1 MRRRVRLPPPPH
13 SPRTGDRPSGL
24 FAPRPRRPLRR
35 AIGILALGSI
45 FGCAVIVHPAFADR
59 VEMADGRVLEGRFAL
74 VAGVAI
80 DPIAEAS
87 SSRSAGTPVLMCDDE
102 LTRTFVSRRRV
113 VKAEEF
119 PFGRQ
124 LERIEIPQR
133 VPENGRR
140 VASIGG
146 ILAAGPFDEFG
157 RRILSLSTASGRVD
171 VVQGITE
178 ITPRWTRVQGVV
190 TDNPLLLDMR
200 LSTGAI
206 PRDQLR
212 LVLDHITDPASS
224 EERLRIVRLFLQ
236 AERYEEARA
245 ELDGVIRD
253 FPGLKNLSEERKS
266 LGELSAN
273 RLLDEIR
280 LRGRVGQDTLAM
292 EILEAFPAEDAS
304 AETIEAVREAR
315 DTYRDR
321 KTLAERLLRVLQERC
336 DSLDDEDTRTAVS
349 AILDEISGEMTFAT
363 LDRLS
368 AFERM
373 GTEEDLAADRA
384 VALAIS
390 GWLQGAAAAGE
401 NLKLALSAARVRDLL
416 RDYLRSDDAAARQT
430 LRDTLAN
437 EEAGNAATIAAL
449 ARQMRPP
456 LDPPEPTAPG
466 FHTFDFDGADGK
478 PVSCLV
484 QVPPEYDPLRRYP
497 TLVTLHAAFT
507 TPADQIAWWAGQ
519 PGPDGRRIGQAT
531 RHGYI
536 VVAPR
541 WTEEGQTSYG
551 YTAREHA
558 AVLMALREAQRRFA
572 IDTDRVFLSGH
583 SLGGDAAW
591 DIGLAHPDLWAGL
604 VAITPGAGR
613 YVNHY
618 WHNAR
623 TLPIYLVGGE
633 LDNGTFS
640 RNGMDIDRYL
650 SKGFDTTYV
659 EYRGR
664 GHEHFADE
672 LLRIFDWMD
681 RRKRTFLPTT
691 IDAVS
696 MRPWDNFFWWIE
708 HVGAPPKTVVLPSQW
723 PPGPQIRPFAIE
735 AKTTATNGIIVRCG
749 AERVRVWLSP
759 DLVDFT
765 QPVNVSLDGRKL
777 SRDPIQP
784 DEAVLLEDLRTRGDR
799 QHPFWAVLESTRGPA
814 AAASPPKRKAG
825 NDTAT
830 PR

>member
-1 MRRRVRLPPPPH
+1 MR
-13 SPRTGDRPSGL
+13 G
-24 FAPRPRRPLRR
+24 
-35 AIGILALGSI
+35 AIGVLAFGMALGGWGLASR
-45 FGCAVIVHPAFADR
+45 ALADR
-59 VEMADGRVLEGRFAL
+59 VEMADGRILEGRFAL
-74 VAGVAI
+74 VAGVAV
-80 DPIAEAS
+80 DPIAEATN
-87 SSRSAGTPVLMCDDE
+87 SRTAGTPVLMCDDE

-113 VKAEEF
+113 VKAEEL
-119 PFGRQ
+119 PFARQ
-124 LERIEIPQR
+124 LERIEVPQR

-146 ILAAGPFDEFG
+146 ILGATPFDEFG
-157 RRILSLSTASGRVD
+157 RRILTLSTASGRLD

-178 ITPRWTRVQGVV
+178 ITPRWTRVQGVL

-206 PRDQLR
+206 PRDQMR
-212 LVLDHITDPASS
+212 VVLDRQTDPASS

-253 FPGLKNLSEERKS
+253 FPGLKNLSEERRS
-266 LGELSAN
+266 LGELSAT
-273 RLLDEIR
+273 RLLDEVR
-280 LRGRVGQDTLAM
+280 LRGRAGQDALAM
-292 EILEAFPAEDAS
+292 EILENFPADEAS
-304 AETIEAVREAR
+304 AETVEAIREAR
-315 DTYRDR
+315 DAYRDR
-321 KTLAERLLRVLQERC
+321 QASAERLLRLLQERC
-336 DSLDDEDTRTAVS
+336 DSLDDDETRAACTV
-349 AILDEISGEMTFAT
+349 ILDEIAAEMTFAT

-368 AFERM
+368 AFDRM
-373 GTEEDLAADRA
+373 GTEPDLAADRA
-384 VALAIS
+384 MAIAIS

-401 NLKLALSAARVRDLL
+401 NLKLALSAVRVRDCL
-416 RDYLRSDDAAARQT
+416 RDYLRSNDAAARQT
-430 LRDTLAN
+430 LRDQIAD
-437 EEAGNAATIAAL
+437 EEAGDAATIAGL

-456 LDPPEPTAPG
+456 VDPPEPTAPG
-466 FHTFDFDGADGK
+466 LHEFEFTGTDGK
-478 PVSCLV
+478 AVSCLV

-497 TLVTLHAAFT
+497 TVVSLHAAFT
-507 TPADQIAWWAGQ
+507 TPADQITWWAGP
-519 PGPDGRRIGQAT
+519 PGPDGRRVGQAT
-531 RHGYI
+531 RHGCI

-541 WTEEGQTSYG
+541 WTEEGQSTYG
-551 YTAREHA
+551 YSAREHA
-558 AVLMALREAQRRFA
+558 AVLGALRESQRRFA

-591 DIGLAHPDLWAGL
+591 DIALAHPDLWAGL

-623 TLPIYLVGGE
+623 TLPIYVVGGE
-633 LDNGTFS
+633 LDNGTFA
-640 RNGMDIDRYL
+640 RNGMDLDRYL

-672 LLRIFDWMD
+672 LLRIFDWME
-681 RRKRTFLPTT
+681 RRKRTFFPTT

-696 MRPWDNFFWWIE
+696 MRPWDNFFWWVE
-708 HVGAPPKTVVLPSQW
+708 LSGAPPKTVVLPSQW
-723 PPGPQIRPFAIE
+723 PPGQGVRPFTLD
-735 AKTTATNGIIVRCG
+735 AKTTATNGLVIHCG
-749 AERVRVWLSP
+749 AEKVRVWLSP

-777 SRDPIQP
+777 SRDPVQP
-784 DEAVLLEDLRTRGDR
+784 DETVLLEDLRTRGDR

-814 AAASPPKRKAG
+814 AGAAPARKAG
-825 NDTAT
+825 KDNAPQ

>member
-1 MRRRVRLPPPPH
+1 MESLAAAPHTPAPPRQPVAICPPL
-13 SPRTGDRPSGL
+13 RATIGAVVCGAL
-24 FAPRPRRPLRR
+24 FASWP
-35 AIGILALGSI
+35 GSGTAL
-45 FGCAVIVHPAFADR
+45 ADR
-59 VEMADGRVLEGRFAL
+59 IEMADGRTLEGRFAL
-74 VAGVAI
+74 VAGVAV
-80 DPIAEAS
+80 DPIAEAT
-87 SSRSAGTPVLMCDDE
+87 SSRTAGTPVLMCDDE

-113 VKAEEF
+113 VRAEEL

-124 LERIEIPQR
+124 LQRIEIPQR

-146 ILAAGPFDEFG
+146 ILAATPFDEFG
-157 RRILSLSTASGRVD
+157 RRILTLATASGRVD

-178 ITPRWTRVQGVV
+178 ITPRWTRVEGVV

-200 LSTGAI
+200 LSTGSI

-212 LVLDHITDPASS
+212 LVLDRQTDPASS

-236 AERYEEARA
+236 AERYEEARG
-245 ELDGVIRD
+245 ELDGVIGD
-253 FPGLKNLSEERKS
+253 FPALKNLAEERRS
-266 LGELSAN
+266 LGELSAI
-273 RLLDEIR
+273 RLLDEVR
-280 LRGRVGQDTLAM
+280 LRGRSGQDALAM
-292 EILEAFPAEDAS
+292 EILERFPADEAS
-304 AETIEAVREAR
+304 AETIEAIREAR
-315 DTYRDR
+315 DAYRGR
-321 KTLAERLLRVLQERC
+321 QASAERLLGLLQERC
-336 DSLDDEDTRTAVS
+336 DSLEDGGTRAAV
-349 AILDEISGEMTFAT
+349 AGILDEIGAEMTFAT

-373 GTEEDLAADRA
+373 GTEPDLAADRA
-384 VALAIS
+384 LAIALS

-416 RDYLRSDDAAARQT
+416 RDYLREDDAAARQA
-430 LRDTLAN
+430 LRERVAD
-437 EEAGNAATIAAL
+437 EEAGDAATIASL

-466 FHTFDFDGADGK
+466 LHEFEFPGVDGE
-478 PVSCLV
+478 PVTCLV

-497 TLVTLHAAFT
+497 TVVSLHAAFT
-507 TPADQIAWWAGQ
+507 TPADQITWWAGS
-519 PGPDGRRIGQAT
+519 PGPDGRRVGQAT
-531 RHGYI
+531 RHGCI

-541 WTEEGQTSYG
+541 WTEEGQSTYG
-551 YTAREHA
+551 YSAREHA
-558 AVLMALREAQRRFA
+558 AVLGSLREAQRRFA

-591 DIGLAHPDLWAGL
+591 DIALAHPDLWAGL

-623 TLPIYLVGGE
+623 TLPIYVVGGE
-633 LDNGTFS
+633 LDNGTFA
-640 RNGMDIDRYL
+640 RNGMDLDRYL
-650 SKGFDTTYV
+650 AKGFDTTYV

-672 LLRIFDWMD
+672 IPRIFDWME

-691 IDAVS
+691 IDTVT
-696 MRPWDNFFWWIE
+696 MRPWDNFFWWVE
-708 HVGAPPKTVVLPSQW
+708 LSGAPPKTVVLPSQW
-723 PPGPQIRPFAIE
+723 PPGQGVRPFTLD
-735 AKTTATNGIIVRCG
+735 AKTTATNGLIIHCG

-765 QPVNVSLDGRKL
+765 RPVNVSLDGRKL
-777 SRDPIQP
+777 WRDPVQP
-784 DEAVLLEDLRTRGDR
+784 DEGVLLEDLRTRGDR

-814 AAASPPKRKAG
+814 TAPSSPSRKAG
-825 NDTAT
+825 KEGVA

>member
-1 MRRRVRLPPPPH
+1 VAIRLPL
-13 SPRTGDRPSGL
+13 RATIGALVSGAL
-24 FAPRPRRPLRR
+24 
-35 AIGILALGSI
+35 LATWAGPGTAL
-45 FGCAVIVHPAFADR
+45 ADR
-59 VEMADGRVLEGRFAL
+59 VEMADGRTLEGRFAL
-74 VAGVAI
+74 VAGVAV
-80 DPIAEAS
+80 DPIAEAT
-87 SSRSAGTPVLMCDDE
+87 SSRTAGTPVLMCDDE

-113 VKAEEF
+113 VRAEEL

-124 LERIEIPQR
+124 LQRIEIPQR

-146 ILAAGPFDEFG
+146 ILAATPFDEFG
-157 RRILSLSTASGRVD
+157 RRILTLATASGRVD

-200 LSTGAI
+200 LSTGSI

-212 LVLDHITDPASS
+212 LVLDRQTDPASS
-224 EERLRIVRLFLQ
+224 EERLRLVRLFLQ
-236 AERYEEARA
+236 AERYEEARG
-245 ELDGVIRD
+245 ELDGVIGD
-253 FPGLKNLSEERKS
+253 FPALKNLAEERRS
-266 LGELSAN
+266 LGELSAS
-273 RLLDEIR
+273 RLLDEVR
-280 LRGRVGQDTLAM
+280 LRGRSGQDALAM
-292 EILEAFPAEDAS
+292 EILERFPADDAS
-304 AETIEAVREAR
+304 AETIEAIREAR
-315 DTYRDR
+315 DAYRGR
-321 KTLAERLLRVLQERC
+321 QASAERLLGLLQERC
-336 DSLDDEDTRTAVS
+336 DSLEDGGTRDAV
-349 AILDEISGEMTFAT
+349 AGILDEIGAEMTFAT

-373 GTEEDLAADRA
+373 GTEPDLASDR
-384 VALAIS
+384 ALAIALS

-416 RDYLRSDDAAARQT
+416 RDYLRADDAADRQA
-430 LRDTLAN
+430 LRERVAD
-437 EEAGNAATIAAL
+437 EEAGDAATIASL

-466 FHTFDFDGADGK
+466 LHEFEFPGADGQ
-478 PVSCLV
+478 PVTCLV

-497 TLVTLHAAFT
+497 TVVSLHAAFT
-507 TPADQIAWWAGQ
+507 TPADQITWWAGS
-519 PGPDGRRIGQAT
+519 PAPDGRRVGQAT
-531 RHGYI
+531 RHGCI
-536 VVAPR
+536 IVAPR
-541 WTEEGQTSYG
+541 WTEEGQSTYG
-551 YTAREHA
+551 YSAREHA
-558 AVLMALREAQRRFA
+558 AVLGSLREAQRRFA

-591 DIGLAHPDLWAGL
+591 DIALAHPDLWAGL

-623 TLPIYLVGGE
+623 TLPIYVVGGE
-633 LDNGTFS
+633 LDNGTFA
-640 RNGMDIDRYL
+640 RNGMDLDRYL
-650 SKGFDTTYV
+650 AKGFDTTYV

-672 LLRIFDWMD
+672 QPRIFDWME

-691 IDAVS
+691 IDTVT
-696 MRPWDNFFWWIE
+696 MRPWDNFFWWVE
-708 HVGAPPKTVVLPSQW
+708 LSGAPPKTVVLPSQW
-723 PPGPQIRPFAIE
+723 PPGQGVRPFTLD
-735 AKTTATNGIIVRCG
+735 AKTTATNGLIVHCG

-765 QPVNVSLDGRKL
+765 RPVNVSLDGRKL
-777 SRDPIQP
+777 WRDPVQP
-784 DEAVLLEDLRTRGDR
+784 DEGVLLEDLRTRGDR

-814 AAASPPKRKAG
+814 TAPSPSSRKAG
-825 NDTAT
+825 KEGGA

>member
-1 MRRRVRLPPPPH
+1 VAIRLPL
-13 SPRTGDRPSGL
+13 RATIGALVSGAL
-24 FAPRPRRPLRR
+24 
-35 AIGILALGSI
+35 LATWAGPGTAL
-45 FGCAVIVHPAFADR
+45 ADR
-59 VEMADGRVLEGRFAL
+59 VEMADGRTLEGRFAL
-74 VAGVAI
+74 VAGVAV
-80 DPIAEAS
+80 DPIAEAT
-87 SSRSAGTPVLMCDDE
+87 SSRTAGTPVLMCDDE

-113 VKAEEF
+113 VRAEEL

-124 LERIEIPQR
+124 LQRIEIPQR

-146 ILAAGPFDEFG
+146 ILAATPFDEFG
-157 RRILSLSTASGRVD
+157 RRILTLATASGRVD

-200 LSTGAI
+200 LSTGSI

-212 LVLDHITDPASS
+212 LVLDRQTDPASS
-224 EERLRIVRLFLQ
+224 EERLRLVRLFLQ
-236 AERYEEARA
+236 AERYEEARG
-245 ELDGVIRD
+245 ELDGVIGD
-253 FPGLKNLSEERKS
+253 FPALKNLAEERRS
-266 LGELSAN
+266 LGELSAS
-273 RLLDEIR
+273 RLLDEVR
-280 LRGRVGQDTLAM
+280 LRGRSGQDALAM
-292 EILEAFPAEDAS
+292 EILERFPADDAS
-304 AETIEAVREAR
+304 AETIEAIREAR
-315 DTYRDR
+315 DAYRGR
-321 KTLAERLLRVLQERC
+321 QASAERLLGLLQERC
-336 DSLDDEDTRTAVS
+336 DGLEDGGTRAAV
-349 AILDEISGEMTFAT
+349 AGILDEIGAEMTFAT

-373 GTEEDLAADRA
+373 GTEPDLASDR
-384 VALAIS
+384 ALAIALS

-416 RDYLRSDDAAARQT
+416 RDYLRADDAADRQA
-430 LRDTLAN
+430 LRERVAD
-437 EEAGNAATIAAL
+437 EEAGDAATIASL

-466 FHTFDFDGADGK
+466 LHEFEFPGADGQ
-478 PVSCLV
+478 PVTCLV

-497 TLVTLHAAFT
+497 TVVSLHAAFT
-507 TPADQIAWWAGQ
+507 TPADQITWWAGS
-519 PGPDGRRIGQAT
+519 PAPDGRRVGQAT
-531 RHGYI
+531 RHGCI
-536 VVAPR
+536 IVAPR
-541 WTEEGQTSYG
+541 WTEEGQSTYG
-551 YTAREHA
+551 YSAREHA
-558 AVLMALREAQRRFA
+558 AVLGSLREAQRRFA

-591 DIGLAHPDLWAGL
+591 DIALAHPDLWAGL

-623 TLPIYLVGGE
+623 TLPIYVVGGE
-633 LDNGTFS
+633 LDNGTFA
-640 RNGMDIDRYL
+640 RNGMDLDRYL
-650 SKGFDTTYV
+650 AKGFDTTYV

-672 LLRIFDWMD
+672 QPRIFDWME

-691 IDAVS
+691 IDTVT
-696 MRPWDNFFWWIE
+696 MRPWDNFFWWVE
-708 HVGAPPKTVVLPSQW
+708 LSGAPPKTVVLPSQW
-723 PPGPQIRPFAIE
+723 PPGQGVRPFTLD
-735 AKTTATNGIIVRCG
+735 AKTTATNGLIVHCG

-765 QPVNVSLDGRKL
+765 RPVNVSLDGRKL
-777 SRDPIQP
+777 WRDPVQP
-784 DEAVLLEDLRTRGDR
+784 DEGVLLEDLRTRGDR

-814 AAASPPKRKAG
+814 TAPSPSSRKAG
-825 NDTAT
+825 KEGGA

>member
-1 MRRRVRLPPPPH
+1 MRRRAEAAPLPAWPC
-13 SPRTGDRPSGL
+13 RTWERSSGPARPGL
-24 FAPRPRRPLRR
+24 IRGTGGL
-35 AIGILALGSI
+35 LAVGS
-45 FGCAVIVHPAFADR
+45 ALAWVALLTSARADR
-59 VEMADGRVLEGRFAL
+59 VEMADGRILEGRFAL
-74 VAGVAI
+74 VAGVAV
-80 DPIAEAS
+80 DPIAEAT
-87 SSRSAGTPVLMCDDE
+87 SSRTAGTPVLMCDDE
-102 LTRTFVSRRRV
+102 MTRTFVSRRRV
-113 VKAEEF
+113 VRAEEL
-119 PFGRQ
+119 PFARQ

-146 ILAAGPFDEFG
+146 ILAATPFDEFG
-157 RRILSLSTASGRVD
+157 RRILTLSTASGRLD
-171 VVQGITE
+171 VVQGITT
-178 ITPRWTRVQGVV
+178 ITPRWTRVQGVL

-212 LVLDHITDPASS
+212 LVLDRQTDPASS

-253 FPGLKNLSEERKS
+253 FPGLKNLSEERRS
-266 LGELSAN
+266 LGELSAT
-273 RLLDEIR
+273 RLLDEVR
-280 LRGRVGQDTLAM
+280 LRGRSGQDALAM
-292 EILEAFPAEDAS
+292 EILENFPADEAS
-304 AETIEAVREAR
+304 AETVEAIREAR
-315 DTYRDR
+315 DAYRDR
-321 KTLAERLLRVLQERC
+321 QASAERLLRLLQERC
-336 DSLDDEDTRTAVS
+336 DALDDDDTRAACVGV
-349 AILDEISGEMTFAT
+349 LDEIAAEMTFAT

-373 GTEEDLAADRA
+373 GTEPDLAADRA
-384 VALAIS
+384 LAIAIS

-401 NLKLALSAARVRDLL
+401 NLKLALSAAHVRDLL
-416 RDYLRSDDAAARQT
+416 RDYLRSDDAKARQA
-430 LRDTLAN
+430 LRDQVAD
-437 EEAGNAATIAAL
+437 EEAGDAATIASL

-466 FHTFDFDGADGK
+466 LHEFEFTGSDGQS
-478 PVSCLV
+478 VTCLV

-497 TLVTLHAAFT
+497 TVVSLHAAFT
-507 TPADQIAWWAGQ
+507 TPADQITWWAGP

-531 RHGYI
+531 RHGCI

-541 WTEEGQTSYG
+541 WTEEGQTTYG
-551 YTAREHA
+551 YSAREHA
-558 AVLMALREAQRRFA
+558 AVLGALRESQRRFA

-591 DIGLAHPDLWAGL
+591 DIALAHPDLWAGL

-623 TLPIYLVGGE
+623 TLPIYVVGGE
-633 LDNGTFS
+633 LDNGTFA
-640 RNGMDIDRYL
+640 RNGMDLDRYL

-672 LLRIFDWMD
+672 ILRIFDWMQ
-681 RRKRTFLPTT
+681 RRKRTFFPTT

-696 MRPWDNFFWWIE
+696 MRPWDNFFWWVE
-708 HVGAPPKTVVLPSQW
+708 LSGAPPKTVVLPSQW
-723 PPGPQIRPFAIE
+723 PPGQGVRPFTLD
-735 AKTTATNGIIVRCG
+735 AKTTATNGLIIHCG

-759 DLVDFT
+759 ELVDFT

-777 SRDPIQP
+777 SRDPVQP
-784 DEAVLLEDLRTRGDR
+784 DETVLLEDLRTRGDR

-814 AAASPPKRKAG
+814 AGTPPSRKTAKDNAAQPP
-825 NDTAT
+825 
-830 PR
+830 

>member
-1 MRRRVRLPPPPH
+1 
-13 SPRTGDRPSGL
+13 
-24 FAPRPRRPLRR
+24 
-35 AIGILALGSI
+35 
-45 FGCAVIVHPAFADR
+45 
-59 VEMADGRVLEGRFAL
+59 MADGRILEGRFAL
-74 VAGVAI
+74 VAGVAV
-80 DPIAEAS
+80 DPIAEATN
-87 SSRSAGTPVLMCDDE
+87 SRTAGTPVLMCDDE

-113 VKAEEF
+113 VKAEEL

-124 LERIEIPQR
+124 LERIEVPQR

-146 ILAAGPFDEFG
+146 ILAATPFDEFG
-157 RRILSLSTASGRVD
+157 RRILTLSTASGRLD

-178 ITPRWTRVQGVV
+178 ITPRWTRVQGVL

-212 LVLDHITDPASS
+212 TVLDRQTDPASS

-253 FPGLKNLSEERKS
+253 FPGLKNLSEERRS
-266 LGELSAN
+266 LGELSAT
-273 RLLDEIR
+273 RLLDEVR
-280 LRGRVGQDTLAM
+280 LRGRSGQDALAM
-292 EILEAFPAEDAS
+292 EILENFPADEAS
-304 AETIEAVREAR
+304 AETIEAIREAR
-315 DTYRDR
+315 DVYRDR
-321 KTLAERLLRVLQERC
+321 QASAERLLRLLQERC
-336 DSLDDEDTRTAVS
+336 DALDDDETRDACAGV
-349 AILDEISGEMTFAT
+349 LDEIAAEMTFAT

-368 AFERM
+368 AFDRM
-373 GTEEDLAADRA
+373 GTEPDLAADRA
-384 VALAIS
+384 LAIAIS

-401 NLKLALSAARVRDLL
+401 NLKLALSAARVRDRL
-416 RDYLRSDDAAARQT
+416 REYLRSNDAAARQA
-430 LRDTLAN
+430 LRDQLAD
-437 EEAGNAATIAAL
+437 EEAGDAATIAGL

-456 LDPPEPTAPG
+456 VDPPEPTAPG
-466 FHTFDFDGADGK
+466 LHEFEFSGADGQMI
-478 PVSCLV
+478 SCLV

-497 TLVTLHAAFT
+497 TVVSLHAAFT
-507 TPADQIAWWAGQ
+507 TPADQITWWAGP
-519 PGPDGRRIGQAT
+519 PGPDGRRVGQAT
-531 RHGYI
+531 RYGCI

-541 WTEEGQTSYG
+541 WTEEGQSTYG
-551 YTAREHA
+551 YSAREHA
-558 AVLMALREAQRRFA
+558 AVLGALREAQRRFA

-591 DIGLAHPDLWAGL
+591 DIALAHPDLWAGL

-623 TLPIYLVGGE
+623 TLPIYVVGGE
-633 LDNGTFS
+633 LDNGTFA
-640 RNGMDIDRYL
+640 RNGMDLDRYL

-672 LLRIFDWMD
+672 LLRIFDWME
-681 RRKRTFLPTT
+681 RRKRTFFPTT

-696 MRPWDNFFWWIE
+696 MRPWDNFFWWVE
-708 HVGAPPKTVVLPSQW
+708 LSGAPPKTVVLPSQW
-723 PPGPQIRPFAIE
+723 PPGQGVRPFTLD
-735 AKTTATNGIIVRCG
+735 AKTTATNGLIIHCG
-749 AERVRVWLSP
+749 AEKVRVWLSP

-777 SRDPIQP
+777 SRDRVQP

-814 AAASPPKRKAG
+814 AGTAPAARKGAKD
-825 NDTAT
+825 NAPQ

>member
-1 MRRRVRLPPPPH
+1 MKSPAPAPPTPAPPHRPVAIRLPL
-13 SPRTGDRPSGL
+13 RATIGALVSGAL
-24 FAPRPRRPLRR
+24 
-35 AIGILALGSI
+35 LATWAGPGTAL
-45 FGCAVIVHPAFADR
+45 ADR
-59 VEMADGRVLEGRFAL
+59 VEMADGRTLEGRFAL
-74 VAGVAI
+74 VAGVAV
-80 DPIAEAS
+80 DPIAEAT
-87 SSRSAGTPVLMCDDE
+87 SSRTAGTPVLMCDDE

-113 VKAEEF
+113 VRAEEL

-124 LERIEIPQR
+124 LQRIEIPQR

-146 ILAAGPFDEFG
+146 ILAATPFDEFG
-157 RRILSLSTASGRVD
+157 RRILTLATASGRVD

-200 LSTGAI
+200 LSTGSI

-212 LVLDHITDPASS
+212 LVLDRQTDPASS

-236 AERYEEARA
+236 AERYEEARG
-245 ELDGVIRD
+245 ELDGVIGD
-253 FPGLKNLSEERKS
+253 FPALKNLAEERRS
-266 LGELSAN
+266 LGELSAT
-273 RLLDEIR
+273 RLLDEVR
-280 LRGRVGQDTLAM
+280 LRGRSGQDALAM
-292 EILEAFPAEDAS
+292 EILERFPADDAS
-304 AETIEAVREAR
+304 AETIEAIREAR
-315 DTYRDR
+315 DAYRGR
-321 KTLAERLLRVLQERC
+321 QASAERLLGLLQERC
-336 DSLDDEDTRTAVS
+336 DSLEDGGTRDAV
-349 AILDEISGEMTFAT
+349 AGILDEIGAEMTFAT

-373 GTEEDLAADRA
+373 GTEPDLASDR
-384 VALAIS
+384 ALAIALS

-416 RDYLRSDDAAARQT
+416 RDYLRADDAADRQA
-430 LRDTLAN
+430 LRERVAD
-437 EEAGNAATIAAL
+437 EEAGDAATIASL

-466 FHTFDFDGADGK
+466 LHEFEFPGADGQ
-478 PVSCLV
+478 PVTCLV

-497 TLVTLHAAFT
+497 TVVSLHAAFT
-507 TPADQIAWWAGQ
+507 TPADQITWWAGS
-519 PGPDGRRIGQAT
+519 PAPDGRRVGQAT
-531 RHGYI
+531 RHGCI
-536 VVAPR
+536 IVAPR
-541 WTEEGQTSYG
+541 WTEEGQSTYG
-551 YTAREHA
+551 YSAREHA
-558 AVLMALREAQRRFA
+558 AVLGSLREAQRRFA

-591 DIGLAHPDLWAGL
+591 DIALAHPDLWAGL

-623 TLPIYLVGGE
+623 TLPIYVVGGE
-633 LDNGTFS
+633 LDNGTFA
-640 RNGMDIDRYL
+640 RNGMDLDRYL
-650 SKGFDTTYV
+650 AKGFDTTYV

-672 LLRIFDWMD
+672 QPRIFDWME

-691 IDAVS
+691 IDTVT
-696 MRPWDNFFWWIE
+696 MRPWDNFFWWVE
-708 HVGAPPKTVVLPSQW
+708 LSGAPPKTVVLPSQW
-723 PPGPQIRPFAIE
+723 PPGQGVRPFTLD
-735 AKTTATNGIIVRCG
+735 AKTTATNGLIVHCG

-765 QPVNVSLDGRKL
+765 RPVNVSLDGRKL
-777 SRDPIQP
+777 WRDPVQP
-784 DEAVLLEDLRTRGDR
+784 DEGVLLEDLRTRGDR

-814 AAASPPKRKAG
+814 TAPSPSSRKAG
-825 NDTAT
+825 KEGGA

>member
-1 MRRRVRLPPPPH
+1 MKRRIKAAPLPAWPCRTWERLNG
-13 SPRTGDRPSGL
+13 SRLGQRGSGGL
-24 FAPRPRRPLRR
+24 LTLGSAL
-35 AIGILALGSI
+35 AWLALLAS
-45 FGCAVIVHPAFADR
+45 ALADR
-59 VEMADGRVLEGRFAL
+59 VEMADGRILEGRFAL
-74 VAGVAI
+74 VAGVAV
-80 DPIAEAS
+80 DPIAEAT
-87 SSRSAGTPVLMCDDE
+87 SSRTSGTPVLMCDDE
-102 LTRTFVSRRRV
+102 MTRTFVSRRRV
-113 VKAEEF
+113 VKAEEL
-119 PFGRQ
+119 PFARQ

-146 ILAAGPFDEFG
+146 ILAATPFDEFG
-157 RRILSLSTASGRVD
+157 RRILTLSTASGRLD
-171 VVQGITE
+171 VVQGITT
-178 ITPRWTRVQGVV
+178 ITPRWTRIEGVL

-212 LVLDHITDPASS
+212 LVLDRQTDPASS

-245 ELDGVIRD
+245 ELDSVIRD
-253 FPGLKNLSEERKS
+253 FPGLKDLTEERRS
-266 LGELSAN
+266 LGELSAT
-273 RLLDEIR
+273 RLLDEVR
-280 LRGRVGQDTLAM
+280 LRGRSGQDALAM
-292 EILEAFPAEDAS
+292 EILENFPANEAS
-304 AETIEAVREAR
+304 AETVETIREAR
-315 DTYRDR
+315 DAYRDR
-321 KTLAERLLRVLQERC
+321 QTSAERLLRLLQERC
-336 DSLDDEDTRTAVS
+336 DSLDDEDTRAACAGV
-349 AILDEISGEMTFAT
+349 LDEIAAEMTFAT

-373 GTEEDLAADRA
+373 GTETDFAADRA
-384 VALAIS
+384 LAIAIS

-401 NLKLALSAARVRDLL
+401 NLKLALSAAHVRDLL
-416 RDYLRSDDAAARQT
+416 RDYLRSDDAKARQA
-430 LRDTLAN
+430 LREQVAD
-437 EEAGNAATIAAL
+437 EEAGDAATIASL

-466 FHTFDFDGADGK
+466 LYEFEFTGSDGQS
-478 PVSCLV
+478 VTCFV

-497 TLVTLHAAFT
+497 TVVSLHAAFT
-507 TPADQIAWWAGQ
+507 TPADQIAWWAGP

-531 RHGYI
+531 RHGCI

-541 WTEEGQTSYG
+541 WTEEGQTTYDYS
-551 YTAREHA
+551 AREHA
-558 AVLMALREAQRRFA
+558 AVLGALRESQRRFA

-591 DIGLAHPDLWAGL
+591 DIALAHPDLWAGL
-604 VAITPGAGR
+604 VAIAPGAGR

-623 TLPIYLVGGE
+623 TLPIYVVGGE
-633 LDNGTFS
+633 LDNGTFA
-640 RNGMDIDRYL
+640 RNGMDLDRYL

-672 LLRIFDWMD
+672 ILRIFDWMQ
-681 RRKRTFLPTT
+681 RRKRTFFPTT

-696 MRPWDNFFWWIE
+696 MRPWDNFFWWVE
-708 HVGAPPKTVVLPSQW
+708 LSGAPPKTVVLPSQW
-723 PPGPQIRPFAIE
+723 PPGQGVRPFTLD
-735 AKTTATNGIIVRCG
+735 AKTTATNGLIIHCG

-759 DLVDFT
+759 ELVDFT
-765 QPVNVSLDGRKL
+765 QPLNVSLDGRKL
-777 SRDPIQP
+777 SRDPVQP
-784 DEAVLLEDLRTRGDR
+784 DVTVLLEDLRTRGDR
-799 QHPFWAVLESTRGPA
+799 QHPFWAVLESTRGLA
-814 AAASPPKRKAG
+814 AGSPPSK
-825 NDTAT
+825 TAKDNAAQ

>member
-1 MRRRVRLPPPPH
+1 MR
-13 SPRTGDRPSGL
+13 G
-24 FAPRPRRPLRR
+24 
-35 AIGILALGSI
+35 AIGVLAFGMALGGWGLASR
-45 FGCAVIVHPAFADR
+45 ALADR
-59 VEMADGRVLEGRFAL
+59 VEMADGRILEGRFAL
-74 VAGVAI
+74 VAGVAV
-80 DPIAEAS
+80 DPIAEATN
-87 SSRSAGTPVLMCDDE
+87 SRTAGTPVLMCDDE

-113 VKAEEF
+113 VKAEEL
-119 PFGRQ
+119 PFARQ
-124 LERIEIPQR
+124 LERIEVPQR

-146 ILAAGPFDEFG
+146 ILGATPFDEFG
-157 RRILSLSTASGRVD
+157 RRILTLSTASGRLD

-178 ITPRWTRVQGVV
+178 ITPRWTRVQGVL

-206 PRDQLR
+206 PRDQMR
-212 LVLDHITDPASS
+212 VVLDRQTDPASS

-253 FPGLKNLSEERKS
+253 FPGLKNLSEERRS
-266 LGELSAN
+266 LGELSAT
-273 RLLDEIR
+273 RLLDEVR
-280 LRGRVGQDTLAM
+280 LRGRAGQDALAM
-292 EILEAFPAEDAS
+292 EILENFPADEAS
-304 AETIEAVREAR
+304 AETVEAIREAR
-315 DTYRDR
+315 DAYRDR
-321 KTLAERLLRVLQERC
+321 QASAERLLRLLQERC
-336 DSLDDEDTRTAVS
+336 DSLDDDETRAACTV
-349 AILDEISGEMTFAT
+349 ILDEIAAEMTFAT

-368 AFERM
+368 AFDRM
-373 GTEEDLAADRA
+373 GTEPDLAADRA
-384 VALAIS
+384 MAIAIS

-401 NLKLALSAARVRDLL
+401 NLKLALSAVRVRDCL
-416 RDYLRSDDAAARQT
+416 RDYLRSNDAAARQT
-430 LRDTLAN
+430 LRDQIAD
-437 EEAGNAATIAAL
+437 EEAGDAATIAGL

-456 LDPPEPTAPG
+456 VDPPEPTAPG
-466 FHTFDFDGADGK
+466 LHEFEFTGTDGK
-478 PVSCLV
+478 AVSCLV

-497 TLVTLHAAFT
+497 TVVSLHAAFT
-507 TPADQIAWWAGQ
+507 TPADQITWWAGP
-519 PGPDGRRIGQAT
+519 PGPDGRRVGQAT
-531 RHGYI
+531 RHGCI

-541 WTEEGQTSYG
+541 WTEEGQSTYG
-551 YTAREHA
+551 YSAREHA
-558 AVLMALREAQRRFA
+558 AVLGALRESQRRFA

-591 DIGLAHPDLWAGL
+591 DIALAHPDLWAGL

-623 TLPIYLVGGE
+623 PLPIYVVGGE
-633 LDNGTFS
+633 LDNGTFA
-640 RNGMDIDRYL
+640 RNGMDLDRYL

-672 LLRIFDWMD
+672 LLRIFDWME
-681 RRKRTFLPTT
+681 RRKRTFFPTT

-696 MRPWDNFFWWIE
+696 MRPWDNFFWWVE
-708 HVGAPPKTVVLPSQW
+708 LSGAPPKTVVLPSQW
-723 PPGPQIRPFAIE
+723 PPGQGVRPFTLD
-735 AKTTATNGIIVRCG
+735 AKTTATNGLVIHCG
-749 AERVRVWLSP
+749 AEKVRVWLSP

-777 SRDPIQP
+777 SRDPVQP
-784 DEAVLLEDLRTRGDR
+784 DETVLLEDLRTRGDR

-814 AAASPPKRKAG
+814 AGAAPARKAG
-825 NDTAT
+825 KDNAPQ

>member
-1 MRRRVRLPPPPH
+1 MESLAAAPHTPAPPRQPVAIRPPL
-13 SPRTGDRPSGL
+13 RATIGAVVCGAL
-24 FAPRPRRPLRR
+24 FASW
-35 AIGILALGSI
+35 AGSGTAL
-45 FGCAVIVHPAFADR
+45 ADR
-59 VEMADGRVLEGRFAL
+59 IEMADGRTLEGRFAL
-74 VAGVAI
+74 VAGVAV
-80 DPIAEAS
+80 DPIAEATN
-87 SSRSAGTPVLMCDDE
+87 SRTAGTPVLMCDDE

-113 VKAEEF
+113 VRAEEL

-124 LERIEIPQR
+124 LQRIEIPQR

-146 ILAAGPFDEFG
+146 ILAATPFDAFG
-157 RRILSLSTASGRVD
+157 RRILTLATASGRVD

-178 ITPRWTRVQGVV
+178 ITPRWTRVEGVV

-200 LSTGAI
+200 LSTGSI

-212 LVLDHITDPASS
+212 LVLDRQTDPASS

-236 AERYEEARA
+236 AERYEEARG
-245 ELDGVIRD
+245 ELDGVIGD
-253 FPGLKNLSEERKS
+253 FPALQNLAEERRS
-266 LGELSAN
+266 LGELSAT
-273 RLLDEIR
+273 RLLDEVR
-280 LRGRVGQDTLAM
+280 LRGRSGQDALAM
-292 EILEAFPAEDAS
+292 EILERFPADEAS
-304 AETIEAVREAR
+304 AETIEAIREAR
-315 DTYRDR
+315 DAYRGR
-321 KTLAERLLRVLQERC
+321 QASAERLLGLLQERC
-336 DSLDDEDTRTAVS
+336 DSLEDGGTRAAV
-349 AILDEISGEMTFAT
+349 AGILDEIGAEMTFAT

-373 GTEEDLAADRA
+373 GTEPDLAADRA
-384 VALAIS
+384 LAIALS

-416 RDYLRSDDAAARQT
+416 RDYLRADDAAARQA
-430 LRDTLAN
+430 LRERVAD
-437 EEAGNAATIAAL
+437 EEAGDAATIASL

-466 FHTFDFDGADGK
+466 LHEFEFPGADGE
-478 PVSCLV
+478 PVTCLV

-497 TLVTLHAAFT
+497 TVVSLHAAFT
-507 TPADQIAWWAGQ
+507 TPADQITWWAGS
-519 PGPDGRRIGQAT
+519 PGPDGRRVGQAT
-531 RHGYI
+531 RHGCI

-541 WTEEGQTSYG
+541 WTEEGQSTYG
-551 YTAREHA
+551 YSAREHA
-558 AVLMALREAQRRFA
+558 AVLGSLREAQRRFA

-591 DIGLAHPDLWAGL
+591 DIALAHPDLWAGL

-623 TLPIYLVGGE
+623 TLPIYVVGGE
-633 LDNGTFS
+633 LDNGTFA
-640 RNGMDIDRYL
+640 RNGMDLDRYL
-650 SKGFDTTYV
+650 AKGFDTTYV

-672 LLRIFDWMD
+672 IPRIFDWME

-691 IDAVS
+691 IDTVT
-696 MRPWDNFFWWIE
+696 MRPWDNFFWWVE
-708 HVGAPPKTVVLPSQW
+708 LSGAPPKTVVLPSQW
-723 PPGPQIRPFAIE
+723 PPGQGVRPFTLD
-735 AKTTATNGIIVRCG
+735 AKTTATNGLIIHCG

-765 QPVNVSLDGRKL
+765 RPVNVSLDGRKL
-777 SRDPIQP
+777 WRDPVQP
-784 DEAVLLEDLRTRGDR
+784 DEGVLLEDLRTRGDR

-814 AAASPPKRKAG
+814 TAPLPPSQKAG
-825 NDTAT
+825 KEGAA